1 MTLPIDVGIYG
12 GLLLAFLAI
21 LGLVPY
27 VWYRT
32 SSHAEGVAGAAMMAE
47 VHKSHI
53 ELIAR
58 IAAIE
63 QSQTDTLWR
72 EQHIQYQWVSAY
84 EETQRQMQALIVRMD
99 RLLERSAS

>member
-1 MTLPIDVGIYG
+1 MMLPIDMGLYG

-27 VWYRT
+27 LWYRT
-32 SSHAEGVAGAAMMAE
+32 SIHTDTRSA
-47 VHKSHI
+47 
-53 ELIAR
+53 AR
-58 IAAIE
+58 IAELHTSYLELLARVAALE

-72 EQHIQYQWVSAY
+72 EQQIQYQWVSAY

>member
-1 MTLPIDVGIYG
+1 MTLPIDMGIYG

-27 VWYRT
+27 VWHRT
-32 SSHAEGVAGAAMMAE
+32 SSAALMADM
-47 VHKSHI
+47 HKSYM

>member
-1 MTLPIDVGIYG
+1 MTLPIDMGIYG

-27 VWYRT
+27 IWHRT
-32 SSHAEGVAGAAMMAE
+32 SSHTDNRSAAMMAE
-47 VHKSHI
+47 VHKSHM

-72 EQHIQYQWVSAY
+72 EQQIQYQWVSAY
-84 EETQRQMQALIVRMD
+84 EETQRQIQALIVRMD
-99 RLLERSAS
+99 RLRERN